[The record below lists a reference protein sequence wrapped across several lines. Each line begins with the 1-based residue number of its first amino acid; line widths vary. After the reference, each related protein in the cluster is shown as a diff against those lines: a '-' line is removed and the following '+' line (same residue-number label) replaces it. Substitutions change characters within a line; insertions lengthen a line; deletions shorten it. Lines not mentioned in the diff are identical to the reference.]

1 MSTYQE
7 TLARLQAQMP
17 NHSDMALERLARK
30 IIIALEA
37 QMKDEEIAQELTIEQ
52 PHYRNLRRII
62 QERDWN
68 DRRIGAELDMLDQVA
83 RALGDDYPADT
94 AQNNLSFTCAL
105 DYWREL
111 QQRADADLVTA
122 IAGLY
127 LDNADH
133 AAFGT
138 DNAPE
143 EHAWAEQAPIA
154 SAIRQLEEWI
164 KNA

>member
-1 MSTYQE
+1 M
-7 TLARLQAQMP
+7 
-17 NHSDMALERLARK
+17 
-30 IIIALEA
+30 
-37 QMKDEEIAQELTIEQ
+37 
-52 PHYRNLRRII
+52 
-62 QERDWN
+62 
-68 DRRIGAELDMLDQVA
+68 
-83 RALGDDYPADT
+83 
-94 AQNNLSFTCAL
+94 SFTCAL